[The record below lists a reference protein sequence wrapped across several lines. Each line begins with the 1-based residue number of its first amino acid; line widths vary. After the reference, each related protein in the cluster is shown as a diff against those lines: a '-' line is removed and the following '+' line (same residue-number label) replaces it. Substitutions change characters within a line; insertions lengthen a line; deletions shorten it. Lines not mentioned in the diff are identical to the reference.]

1 MIKNYFRI
9 AIRGLVKYRQASLIN
24 IGGLAIGFASFIL
37 IFLYIQAELNFDK
50 HWPDAEKIYRV
61 SESVDYGDRYTDF
74 AVSPFPL
81 GPSFVEYFPEVEAA
95 TRLGFGRS
103 RLIRFEETKF
113 MVDNIHYAD
122 ANYFQFFP
130 HEFLEGSAASSLDGP
145 DKIAISQEVKEKFFP
160 NKNAVGQSV
169 YLDTIPY
176 MVSAVYK
183 ETSGESHLKPQ
194 VLIPVSA
201 ISQAARDA
209 YNRDWTRLFGYTYL
223 QFKSAGSISDF
234 QSKLPAWIEKTI
246 QPWRELHELTL
257 TLDFKLQ
264 SLPSIHFQTD
274 YDYDVK
280 GNTDKRYIY
289 IFSFVCAFILLIAAI
304 NYINLATAR
313 AIQRSKEVGVRKLVG
328 AKRKQLIFQFLGES
342 VIIALIALGISF
354 LIVELLSP
362 LFNNLTGK
370 NIDLLKLFHTGA
382 GRIQLVVIILSVLFI
397 GLLSGVFPA
406 FVLSGFKP
414 ISMVKQQFAGSD
426 KKNSKTLSSGFF
438 RKVLVVL
445 QFAISVGMIIATL
458 VVFMQMRYLQ
468 SRNLGFAGD
477 QTMVIRYASQPKI
490 IAQRDAVKKEL
501 TNHLGVLDAIT
512 TNDLPG
518 YHHGRLT
525 FYIDRDGK
533 WEQEMVNFYQVDHDF
548 EDMLDLQVVEGRFFS
563 QEFPSD
569 PNTSIVINE
578 AAKRVFGKN
587 PIGQR
592 VACGLGV
599 DGEIVGVVKDFNYTS
614 LHQKV
619 EPLVFMNKPERMR
632 FFALKLDDQQMQSAM
647 EHVKKVWTNFSTE
660 YPYEYEFLDANF
672 NAQYQREEKMQTIFS
687 YFALVTVLI
696 ASLGLFGLSSYMA
709 VQRQKEMSIRKV
721 LGSSEIQVVKKF
733 LGQFLIWVALGNL
746 LAWPLA
752 WWGLSAWLQDFAY
765 HIELDIFPFLLAAVL
780 SLAVAIITVS
790 YHAFKTANSNPAE
803 VLACE

>member
-9 AIRGLVKYRQASLIN
+9 AIRGLVKHKQASFIN
-24 IGGLAIGFASFIL
+24 IGGLSIGFASFIL
-37 IFLYIQAELNFDK
+37 IFLYIQTELNFDK

-81 GPSFVEYFPEVEAA
+81 GPSFVDYFPEIEAS

-103 RLIRFEETKF
+103 RLIRFEEIKF
-113 MVDNIHYAD
+113 MVDDIHYAD

-130 HEFLEGSAASSLDGP
+130 HKFLEGSAASALDAP

-160 NKNAVGQSV
+160 NKNAVGQSL

-194 VLIPVSA
+194 VLLPVKA
-201 ISQAARDA
+201 ISQAAQDA
-209 YNRDWTRLFGYTYL
+209 YNSDWTRLFGYTYL
-223 QFKSAGSISDF
+223 KFKSTGSVSDF
-234 QSKLPAWIEKTI
+234 RSKLPAWIEKTI
-246 QPWRELHELTL
+246 QPWREQHELTL

-264 SLPSIHFQTD
+264 ALPSIHFQTD

-328 AKRKQLIFQFLGES
+328 AKRKQLISQFLGES
-342 VIIALIALGISF
+342 VIIAVFAMLIS
-354 LIVELLSP
+354 LILVELLSP
-362 LFNNLTGK
+362 VFNNLTDK
-370 NIDLLKLFHTGA
+370 NIDLLQLLQTAA
-382 GRIQLVVIILSVLFI
+382 GRLQLLVIVITVIFI
-397 GLLSGVFPA
+397 GLLSGIFPA
-406 FVLSGFKP
+406 FVLSGFHP
-414 ISMVKQQFAGSD
+414 VSMVKQQFGNSN
-426 KKNSKTLSSGFF
+426 KSRGKNISSGFY
-438 RKVLVVL
+438 RKALVVL

-468 SRNLGFAGD
+468 SRNLGFAGE
-477 QTMVIRYASQPKI
+477 QTMVIRYASQPHI
-490 IAQRDAVKKEL
+490 ITQREAVKKEL
-501 TNHLGVLDAIT
+501 TDHPGVLEAIT

-525 FYIDRDGK
+525 YYIDRDGK

-548 EDMLDLQVVEGRFFS
+548 EDMLDLEVIEGRFFS
-563 QEFPSD
+563 LDFPSD
-569 PNTSIVINE
+569 PTTSFVINE
-578 AAKRVFGKN
+578 AARKVFGKN

-614 LHQKV
+614 LHQKI

-632 FFALKLDDQQMQSAM
+632 FFAVKLDAKQIQPAM
-647 EHVKKVWTNFSTE
+647 EHVKKVWTRFSTD
-660 YPYEYEFLDANF
+660 YPYEYEFLDASF
-672 NAQYQREEKMQTIFS
+672 NEQYKQEQKMQTIFS

-721 LGSSEIQVVKKF
+721 LGSSATQVVRKF

-752 WWGLSAWLQDFAY
+752 WWGLNTWLQNFAY
-765 HIELDIFPFLLAAVL
+765 HIELNVIPFALAALL
-780 SLAVAIITVS
+780 SLTVAIITVS
-790 YHAFKTANSNPAE
+790 FQALKTANSNPAE

>member
-145 DKIAISQEVKEKFFP
+145 DKIAISEEVKEKFFP

-223 QFKSAGSISDF
+223 QFKSPGSISDF
-234 QSKLPAWIEKTI
+234 KSKLPAWIEKTI

-328 AKRKQLIFQFLGES
+328 ARRKQLISQFLGES
-342 VIIALIALGISF
+342 IMIAVLAMLISF
-354 LIVELLSP
+354 LVVELLSP
-362 LFNNLTGK
+362 LFNNLTDK
-370 NIDLLKLFHTGA
+370 NIDLFNLLHTGA
-382 GRIQLVVIILSVLFI
+382 GRMQLLIIVVTVVLI
-397 GLLSGVFPA
+397 GLLSGIFPA
-406 FVLSGFKP
+406 FVLSGFHP
-414 ISMVKQQFAGSD
+414 VSMVKQQFGSSN
-426 KKNSKTLSSGFF
+426 KRRGKTVSSGFY
-438 RKVLVVL
+438 RKALVVI

-468 SRNLGFAGD
+468 SRNLGFAGE
-477 QTMVIRYASQPKI
+477 QTMVVRYASQPHI
-490 IAQRDAVKKEL
+490 IAQREAIKKEL
-501 TNHLGVLDAIT
+501 TDHPGVLEAIT

-525 FYIDRDGK
+525 YYIDRDGK

-548 EDMLDLQVVEGRFFS
+548 DDMLDLEVVEGRFFS
-563 QEFPSD
+563 PEFPSD
-569 PNTSIVINE
+569 PSTSFVINE
-578 AAKRVFGKN
+578 AARTVFGKN

-592 VACGLGV
+592 VACGFGV

-632 FFALKLDDQQMQSAM
+632 FFAVKLDAKQMKTAM
-647 EHVKKVWTNFSTE
+647 EHVKKVWTTFSTE

-672 NAQYQREEKMQTIFS
+672 NEQYQREEKMQTIFS

-733 LGQFLIWVALGNL
+733 LGQFLIWVTLGNL

-752 WWGLSAWLQDFAY
+752 WWGLNAWLQDFAY
-765 HIELDIFPFLLAAVL
+765 HIELNAFPFALAALL
-780 SLAVAIITVS
+780 SIVVAIGTV
-790 YHAFKTANSNPAE
+790 AFQALKTANSNPAQ